1 MWQHPWLISPTT
13 AAMPR
18 RHKRNADESHKQK
31 THCPTI
37 SLSGSEFFSYDKISP
52 KTTMDRK
59 IYLTTYASP
68 CGNLEIGSYDDR
80 LCLCDWTDRRHH
92 AAILNRISKRLGCRT
107 ESGLSDCNEKAIM
120 QLDDYFSGRR
130 MEFDIPL
137 LFAGTPFQE
146 EVWRHL
152 LDIPYASTESYS
164 SLSRRIGNP
173 AAVRAVANANGA
185 NAISIFVPCH
195 RVIGSDGTLTG
206 YGGGLPAKR
215 FLLDIE
221 RKHR

>member
-1 MWQHPWLISPTT
+1 
-13 AAMPR
+13 
-18 RHKRNADESHKQK
+18 
-31 THCPTI
+31 
-37 SLSGSEFFSYDKISP
+37 
-52 KTTMDRK
+52 MDRK

-137 LFAGTPFQE
+137 LLAGTPFQE

-221 RKHR
+221 RKYR